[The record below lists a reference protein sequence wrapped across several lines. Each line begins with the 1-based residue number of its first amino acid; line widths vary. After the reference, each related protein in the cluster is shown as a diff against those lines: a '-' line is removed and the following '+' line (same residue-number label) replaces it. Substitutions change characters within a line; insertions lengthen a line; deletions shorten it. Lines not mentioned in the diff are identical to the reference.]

1 MKKYPDIQEA
11 EYELKLAGELNP
23 GPWVEHSKNTGLA
36 AKYIAEK
43 SGLNPEKAYVLGLLH
58 DIGRRV
64 GFVSQ
69 RHIIEGYRYCM
80 MKGWE
85 DAARICMTH
94 SYMLPNIKA
103 DVGQYD
109 VSEQDYDFMKHYI
122 ETAVYDDYDRL
133 LQLCDGLALAQ
144 GFCLLEKRL
153 IDIHRRYGVNEYTVQ
168 RWNVLFEIKEDF
180 EARMGCSLYDVLP
193 KVEEITFTN
202 IPLYKPLVK

>member
-1 MKKYPDIQEA
+1 
-11 EYELKLAGELNP
+11 
-23 GPWVEHSKNTGLA
+23 
-36 AKYIAEK
+36 
-43 SGLNPEKAYVLGLLH
+43 
-58 DIGRRV
+58 
-64 GFVSQ
+64 
-69 RHIIEGYRYCM
+69 
-80 MKGWE
+80 
-85 DAARICMTH
+85 
-94 SYMLPNIKA
+94 
-103 DVGQYD
+103 
-109 VSEQDYDFMKHYI
+109 MKHYI